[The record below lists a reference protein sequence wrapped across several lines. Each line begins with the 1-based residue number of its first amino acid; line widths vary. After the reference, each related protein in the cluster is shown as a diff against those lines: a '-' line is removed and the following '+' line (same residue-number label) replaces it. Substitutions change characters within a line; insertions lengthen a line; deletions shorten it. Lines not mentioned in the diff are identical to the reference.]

1 MVLVVIGDCEVE
13 DGQVEG
19 VDPVE
24 VFPDHRL
31 LRALGVVA
39 ENADELEEPVA
50 QQQLRRQAVRLGPDA
65 LLMKPLTAT
74 VALKH
79 LAVPVARLTAVT
91 VPEMYAKIS
100 SRTLLK
106 SKSALF

>member
-91 VPEMYAKIS
+91 VPEICQNKP
-100 SRTLLK
+100 
-106 SKSALF
+106 